1 MRCILIFLLA
11 ISALAHAAGQE
22 KQSGTEAVQ
31 VKRKPAPSIVD
42 RYDFSAQLR
51 ALQGNISP
59 PASDPNPAFSANTA
73 SE

>member
-42 RYDFSAQLR
+42 GYDFRAQLSR
-51 ALQGNISP
+51 ECGV
-59 PASDPNPAFSANTA
+59 
-73 SE
+73 E

>member
-22 KQSGTEAVQ
+22 KQDGTEAVQ

-42 RYDFSAQLR
+42 GYDFRAQLSR
-51 ALQGNISP
+51 ECGV
-59 PASDPNPAFSANTA
+59 
-73 SE
+73 E